1 MSDMAMAAVATK
13 QAMTMHR
20 AQIAIVKKQHE
31 MEMSLINM
39 LTQAVE
45 SAPRPDGTGTV
56 VNKSA

>member
-1 MSDMAMAAVATK
+1 MSDMALAAVATK
-13 QAMTMHR
+13 QAQTQNLM
-20 AQIAIVKKQHE
+20 QIAMVKKQHD